1 MTAIV
6 NEATIRSWLRRGEL
20 SFAETLESVEL
31 SAPSLLPDWN
41 RADIAAHI
49 AGNAVGLTN
58 LLHWARTGIETPMYA
73 SPEARLRDIAEWA
86 ARPEAELRAYVA
98 DTSAQLAS
106 AIDQLPADAW
116 HRFVRSAL
124 GREIRSRE
132 VPWLRVRE
140 VWIHAADL
148 GGNLSFD
155 AFPADLVD
163 ALLDEITGALG
174 YRPGCPDVLLMPYDR
189 EQQWRIAPADRPT
202 AEAVPVRG
210 TASDLLAWA
219 SGRSSDSFAGRPT
232 LPAWL

>member
-1 MTAIV
+1 MTALLS
-6 NEATIRSWLRRGEL
+6 EATIRSWLCRGEL
-20 SFAETLESVEL
+20 VFAEALEGVEL
-31 SAPSLLPDWN
+31 RAPSLLPDWS
-41 RADIAAHI
+41 RAHVAAHV

-58 LLHWARTGIETPMYA
+58 LLHWARTGIQTPMYA

-86 ARPEAELRAYVA
+86 ARTETELRAHVA
-98 DTSAQLAS
+98 DTSAQLAG
-106 AIDQLPADAW
+106 AVDLLPADAW
-116 HRFVRSAL
+116 DRLVRSAL
-124 GREIRSRE
+124 GREIRASE

-174 YRPGCPDVLLMPYDR
+174 RRPGCPDVLLMPYDR
-189 EQQWRIAPADRPT
+189 EQQWRIVPADRPA
-202 AEAVPVRG
+202 AETVRVRG
-210 TASDLLAWA
+210 SASDLLAWA
-219 SGRSSDSFAGRPT
+219 SGRSSGSFAGRPT